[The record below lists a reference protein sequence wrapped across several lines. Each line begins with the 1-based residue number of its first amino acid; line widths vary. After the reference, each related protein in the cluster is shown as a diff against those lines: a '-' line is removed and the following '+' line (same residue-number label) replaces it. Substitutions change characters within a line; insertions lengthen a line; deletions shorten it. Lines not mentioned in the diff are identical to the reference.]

1 MSEPETT
8 RSETTKPFSI
18 ESVPWHEWSRGSR
31 FGSRVRRIG
40 KFGGASHVGVLIE
53 ELPPGKQSCPLHYHI
68 EEEEQMMILA
78 GEATLRLG
86 DERYTVRAGD
96 YVVFPAGQKLG
107 HCLVNESDAVCR
119 FLMIGESRPNDVCV
133 YPDSNKVLVP
143 QTGEIYD
150 KSAVRD
156 YWDGEAI
163 DG

>member
-1 MSEPETT
+1 MSEPQA
-8 RSETTKPFSI
+8 TKPFSI
-18 ESVPWHEWSRGSR
+18 ESVPWEEWSKGAR

-53 ELPPGKQSCPLHYHI
+53 ELLPGKQSCPLHYHA

-86 DERYTVRAGD
+86 DERYKVKAGD

-107 HCLVNESDAVCR
+107 HCLINESDAVCR
-119 FLMIGESRPNDVCV
+119 FLMIGESKPNDVCV

-143 QTGEIYD
+143 QTGEIYV
-150 KSAVRD
+150 KSETRD
-156 YWDGEAI
+156 YWYGEDI
-163 DG
+163 GG